1 MVFTP
6 PSYVPQLPD
15 IPDSITI
22 EEFLRDE
29 KHGRLLPLAKS
40 RNPYTCGLTGK
51 TYTAVQVAERTDL
64 LARAIGKRLGFNL
77 HEETEWERV
86 VAIYS
91 VNAIDY
97 LPFTHAIHRLSGI
110 VTPASA
116 AYSAQEL
123 EHQLR
128 TSGAKA
134 VFTCTPLLD
143 NALKAADAVGI
154 PRDRIFIVP
163 VSGFDNPAPYV
174 TIDDLVAEGSKL
186 PPLKPLHWIKGQGA
200 RQTAYLCY
208 SSGTSGMPKAVMISH
223 ANVIANVLQVFHFE
237 SIPRKQISV
246 ETQNYLGVLPFSHIY
261 ALVLVCTLGQFRG
274 DQAIVLPKYNFDDLL
289 GATQRFG
296 IEQLF
301 VVPPML
307 IHVISNPDKVAKY
320 NLSSVR
326 FVYCGAAPLG
336 PEVVDS
342 LLKMFPKW
350 RIGQGYGMTECS
362 PTVCTTS
369 ELDVLSGSSGSL
381 LPGKRAKLI
390 DLEGKEV
397 TTYDTPGELLVQSP
411 AVVLGYLN
419 NEKANAETFLHHE
432 DGRWLRTGDEV
443 IIRKSAQGHEHII
456 VVDRIKELIKTKGH
470 QVAPAELEAHLL
482 SHPYVSDCA
491 VIPVH
496 DTYAGEVP
504 KAYVVKSDTE
514 CSGKSDKDIEA
525 AVQKHVKEHKAKHK
539 WLAGGIEFI
548 DAIPKSPSGKILRR
562 LLRDKE
568 KKARQANGAKL

>member
-6 PSYVPQLPD
+6 PSYLPQLPEV
-15 IPDSITI
+15 PDSITI
-22 EEFLRDE
+22 EEFLRNE
-29 KHGRLLPLAKS
+29 QYGRYPVAKA
-40 RNPYTCGLTGK
+40 RNPYTCGITGT
-51 TYTAVQVAERTDL
+51 TYNAAQVAERIDYM
-64 LARAIGKRLGFNL
+64 ARAISKRLGLNPN
-77 HEETEWERV
+77 EETEWERV
-86 VAIYS
+86 VALYS
-91 VNAIDY
+91 VNTIDY

-116 AYSAQEL
+116 AYSIQEL

-134 VFTCTPLLD
+134 LFTCPPLLE
-143 NALKAADAVGI
+143 NALKAANAAGI
-154 PRDRIFIVP
+154 PKDRIFILRTA
-163 VSGFDNPAPYV
+163 GFDNPPSYV
-174 TIDDLVAEGSKL
+174 TIDDLVAEGKSL
-186 PPLKPLHWIKGQGA
+186 PPMKPLNWVKGQGA

-208 SSGTSGMPKAVMISH
+208 SSGTSGLPKAVMVSH
-223 ANVIANVLQVFHFE
+223 RNVIANVLQVYLLD
-237 SIPRKQISV
+237 SVPRKELGIESQV
-246 ETQNYLGVLPFSHIY
+246 LLGVLPFSHIY
-261 ALVLVCTLGQFRG
+261 ALVLVSTLSQYRG
-274 DQAIVLPKYNFDDLL
+274 DETIVLPKYNFHELL
-289 GATQRFG
+289 DAVQRFK

-307 IHVISNPDKVAKY
+307 IQIIGNPQNTAKY
-320 NLSSVR
+320 NLESVR

-336 PEVVDS
+336 PEVVEAVT
-342 LLKMFPKW
+342 KMFPKW

-362 PTVCTTS
+362 PTVSSTN
-369 ELDVLSGSSGSL
+369 ELDVLFGSSGSL
-381 LPGKRAKLI
+381 LPGKKAKVI

-397 TTYDTPGELLVQSP
+397 TEYDTPGELLIQSP

-419 NEKANAETFLHHE
+419 NEKANAETFVHHE

-443 IIRKSAQGHEHII
+443 VVRKSAQGHEHLV

-491 VIPVH
+491 VIPVP
-496 DTYAGEVP
+496 DSYAGEVP
-504 KAYVVKSDTE
+504 KAFVTKSVSD
-514 CSGKSDKDIEA
+514 CAGKSDKEIEDA
-525 AVQKHVKEHKAKHK
+525 IQKHVKDHKAKHK
-539 WLAGGIEFI
+539 WLNGGIEFI

-568 KKARQANGAKL
+568 KKARQAKGAKL

>member
-6 PSYVPQLPD
+6 PSYIPQLPEC
-15 IPDSITI
+15 PDSITI

-29 KHGRLLPLAKS
+29 KYGRRPLAKS
-40 RNPYTCGLTGK
+40 KNPYTCGLTGK
-51 TYTAVQVAERTDL
+51 TFTAAEVAERTDL
-64 LARAIGKRLGFNL
+64 LARAIGKRLGFNP
-77 HEETEWERV
+77 HEDTEWERV
-86 VAIYS
+86 VAVYAGNS
-91 VNAIDY
+91 IDY
-97 LPFTHAIHRLSGI
+97 IPLTHAIHRLSGI
-110 VTPASA
+110 VTPASG
-116 AYSAQEL
+116 AYSTQEL

-128 TSGAKA
+128 TSGSKA
-134 VFTCTPLLD
+134 VFTCASLLD

-163 VSGFDNPAPYV
+163 ISGDDNPPSYV
-174 TIDDLVAEGSKL
+174 TTDDLVAEGKKL
-186 PPLKPLHWIKGQGA
+186 PPLKPLQWIKGQGA
-200 RQTAYLCY
+200 RQAAYLCY
-208 SSGTSGMPKAVMISH
+208 SSGTSGMPKAVMVSH
-223 ANVIANVLQVFHFE
+223 ANVIANVLQVVVFE
-237 SIPRKQISV
+237 NIPRKQINV
-246 ETQNYLGVLPFSHIY
+246 ETQNYLAVLPFSHIY
-261 ALVLVCTLGQFRG
+261 ALVLVCTVGQYRG
-274 DQAIVLPKYNFDDLL
+274 DQGIVLPKYNFEDLL
-289 GATQRFG
+289 SATQRFS
-296 IEQLF
+296 IQQIF

-307 IHVISNPDKVAKY
+307 IHVIGNPDKVAKY
-320 NLSSVR
+320 DLSSVR

-336 PEVVDS
+336 PEVVDA

-362 PTVCTTS
+362 PTVCTTN

-390 DLEGKEV
+390 DLQGKEV
-397 TTYDTPGELLVQSP
+397 TAYDTPGELLIQSP

-443 IIRKSAQGHEHII
+443 IVRKSAQGHEHII

-482 SHPYVSDCA
+482 THPYVSDCA
-491 VIPVH
+491 IIPVP
-496 DTYAGEVP
+496 DAYAGEVP
-504 KAYVVKSDTE
+504 KAYVVKADTE
-514 CSGKSDKDIEA
+514 CAGKSDKDVVA
-525 AVQKHVKEHKAKHK
+525 AIQRHVEEHKAKHK
-539 WLAGGIEFI
+539 WLVGGIEFI

>member
-6 PSYVPQLPD
+6 PPYIPQLPD
-15 IPDSITI
+15 PPDSITVEQFI
-22 EEFLRDE
+22 QNEH
-29 KHGRLLPLAKS
+29 HGRYPLAKS
-40 RNPYTCGLTGK
+40 RNPYTCGITGK
-51 TYTAVQVAERTDL
+51 TYSAAEVAERTDY
-64 LARAIGKRLGFNL
+64 LARAIGKRLGFNP

-116 AYSAQEL
+116 AYSVQEL

-128 TSGAKA
+128 TSGSKA
-134 VFTCTPLLD
+134 VFTCAPLLD
-143 NALKAADAVGI
+143 NALKAAAAVGI
-154 PRDRIFIVP
+154 PKDRIFILHVA
-163 VSGFDNPAPYV
+163 GFDNPASYV
-174 TIDDLVAEGSKL
+174 TIDDLVAEGKSL
-186 PPLKPLHWIKGQGA
+186 PPLQPLHWVKGQGA

-208 SSGTSGMPKAVMISH
+208 SSGTSGMPKAVMVSH
-223 ANVIANVLQVFHFE
+223 RNVIANVLQLFHFDGI
-237 SIPRKQISV
+237 SRKQLGI
-246 ETQNYLGVLPFSHIY
+246 ETQVALGVLPFSHIY
-261 ALVLVCTLGQFRG
+261 ALVLVSTLGQYRG
-274 DQAIVLPKYNFDDLL
+274 DETVVLSKYNFHELL
-289 GATQRFG
+289 DAVQRFK

-307 IHVISNPDKVAKY
+307 IQIIGNPDKVAKY
-320 NLSSVR
+320 NLDSVR

-336 PEVVDS
+336 PEVVEA
-342 LLKMFPKW
+342 LTKMFPKW
-350 RIGQGYGMTECS
+350 RVGQGYGMTECS
-362 PTVCTTS
+362 PTITS
-369 ELDVLSGSSGSL
+369 TNELDVLFGSSGSL
-381 LPGKRAKLI
+381 LPGKKAKII

-397 TTYDTPGELLVQSP
+397 TEYDTPGELLVQSP

-419 NEKANAETFLHHE
+419 NEKANAETFVHHD

-443 IIRKSAQGHEHII
+443 IVRKSSQGHEHFL

-491 VIPVH
+491 IIPVP
-496 DTYAGEVP
+496 DSYAGEVP
-504 KAYVVKSDTE
+504 KAFVTKSADGA
-514 CSGKSDKDIEA
+514 GKSDEDIQA
-525 AVQKHVKEHKAKHK
+525 AIHKHVQEHKAKHK

-568 KKARQANGAKL
+568 KKTRQANGAKL

>member
-6 PSYVPQLPD
+6 PSYLAQLPD

-29 KHGRLLPLAKS
+29 QHGRRPLAKS
-40 RNPYTCGLTGK
+40 RNPYTCGLTGR
-51 TYTAVQVAERTDL
+51 TYTAAEVAKRTEL
-64 LARAIGKRLGFNL
+64 LARAIGTRLGFNPS
-77 HEETEWERV
+77 EDTEWERV

-91 VNAIDY
+91 VNSIDY
-97 LPFTHAIHRLSGI
+97 IPLTHAIHRLSGI

-116 AYSAQEL
+116 AYSTQEL

-128 TSGAKA
+128 TSGSKA
-134 VFTCTPLLD
+134 VFTCAPLLD
-143 NALKAADAVGI
+143 NALQAADAVGI

-163 VSGFDNPAPYV
+163 VSGVENPAAYV
-174 TIDDLVAEGSKL
+174 TVDDLVAEGKSL
-186 PPLKPLHWIKGQGA
+186 PPLKPLRWIKGQGA
-200 RQTAYLCY
+200 RQAAYLCY

-237 SIPRKQISV
+237 SVPRAQSSV
-246 ETQNYLGVLPFSHIY
+246 DTQNYLAVLPFSHIY
-261 ALVLVCTLGQFRG
+261 ALVLVCTVGQYRG
-274 DQAIVLPKYNFDDLL
+274 DQGIVLPRYNFDHLL
-289 GATQRFG
+289 GATQRFS
-296 IEQLF
+296 IQQLF

-307 IHVISNPDKVAKY
+307 IHVIGNADKVAKY
-320 NLSSVR
+320 NLDSVR

-336 PEVVDS
+336 PEVADA

-362 PTVCTTS
+362 PTVCTTN
-369 ELDVLSGSSGSL
+369 EMDVLSGSSGSL
-381 LPGKRAKLI
+381 LPGSRAKLI
-390 DLEGKEV
+390 DLEGREV
-397 TTYDTPGELLVQSP
+397 TTYGTPGELLVQSP
-411 AVVLGYLN
+411 SVVLGYLN

-443 IIRKSAQGHEHII
+443 IVQKSPQGHEHII

-491 VIPVH
+491 VIPVP

-504 KAYVVKSDTE
+504 KAYVVKSDSE
-514 CSGKSDKDIEA
+514 CKGKSDKHVDATIQE
-525 AVQKHVKEHKAKHK
+525 HVKEHKAKHK
-539 WLAGGIEFI
+539 WLVGGVEFI

-568 KKARQANGAKL
+568 KARQANGAKL

>member
-6 PSYVPQLPD
+6 PAYIPQLPEC
-15 IPDSITI
+15 PDSITI

-29 KHGRLLPLAKS
+29 KYGRLPLAKS
-40 RNPYTCGLTGK
+40 RNPYTCGLTGR
-51 TYTAVQVAERTDL
+51 TFTAAEVAERTDL
-64 LARAIGKRLGFNL
+64 LARAIGKRLGFNP
-77 HEETEWERV
+77 HEDTEWERV
-86 VAIYS
+86 VAVYS
-91 VNAIDY
+91 GNAIDY
-97 LPFTHAIHRLSGI
+97 LPLTHAIHRLSGI

-116 AYSAQEL
+116 AYSTQEL

-128 TSGAKA
+128 TSGSKA
-134 VFTCTPLLD
+134 VFTCAPLLD
-143 NALKAADAVGI
+143 SALKAADAVGI

-163 VSGFDNPAPYV
+163 ISGVDNPASYV
-174 TIDDLVAEGSKL
+174 TIDDLVAEGKKL
-186 PPLKPLHWIKGQGA
+186 PPLKPLQWIKGQGA

-208 SSGTSGMPKAVMISH
+208 SSGTSGMPKAVMVSH
-223 ANVIANVLQVFHFE
+223 ANVIANVLQVVVFE
-237 SIPRKQISV
+237 NIPRKKICV
-246 ETQNYLGVLPFSHIY
+246 DTQNYLAVLPFSHIY
-261 ALVLVCTLGQFRG
+261 ALVLVCTVGQYRG
-274 DQAIVLPKYNFDDLL
+274 DQGIVLPKYNFDDLL

-296 IEQLF
+296 IQQLF

-307 IHVISNPDKVAKY
+307 IHVIGNPDKVAKY
-320 NLSSVR
+320 DLSSVR

-342 LLKMFPKW
+342 LLKTFPKW

-362 PTVCTTS
+362 PTVCTTN

-397 TTYDTPGELLVQSP
+397 TKYDTPGELLIQSP

-443 IIRKSAQGHEHII
+443 IVRKSAQGHEHII

-482 SHPYVSDCA
+482 AHPYVSDCA
-491 VIPVH
+491 IIPVP
-496 DTYAGEVP
+496 DSYAGEVP

-514 CSGKSDKDIEA
+514 CTGKSDKDVDA
-525 AVQKHVKEHKAKHK
+525 AIQQHVQEHKAKHK
-539 WLAGGIEFI
+539 WLVGGVEFI

>member
-6 PSYVPQLPD
+6 PPCVPQLPD
-15 IPDSITI
+15 PPNSITI
-22 EEFLRDE
+22 EEFMRNE
-29 KHGRLLPLAKS
+29 KYGRYPLAKA

-51 TYTAVQVAERTDL
+51 TYSAIEVAERIDL
-64 LARAIGKRLGFNL
+64 MARAIGKRLGFNP

-97 LPFTHAIHRLSGI
+97 VPFTHAIHRLSGI
-110 VTPASA
+110 VTPVSA
-116 AYSAQEL
+116 AYSIPEL

-128 TSGAKA
+128 TSGSKA
-134 VFTCTPLLD
+134 VFTCAPLLD
-143 NALKAADAVGI
+143 NALKAAATVGI
-154 PRDRIFIVP
+154 PRDRVFIIP
-163 VSGFDNPAPYV
+163 VSGFDNPASYV
-174 TIDDLVAEGSKL
+174 TIDDLVAEGKTL
-186 PPLKPLHWIKGQGA
+186 PPLKPLHWVKGQGA

-208 SSGTSGMPKAVMISH
+208 SSGTSGMPKAVMVSH
-223 ANVIANVLQVFHFE
+223 FNVIANVLQVYHFDNV
-237 SIPRKQISV
+237 PRKQLGI
-246 ETQNYLGVLPFSHIY
+246 ETQNYLGVLPLSHIY
-261 ALVLVCTLGQFRG
+261 ALVLVSTLGQWRG
-274 DQAIVLPKYNFDDLL
+274 DQGIMLPKYNFEELL
-289 GATQRFG
+289 NATQRFK

-307 IHVISNPDKVAKY
+307 IHIIGNPDKVAKY

-336 PEVVDS
+336 PEVAEV
-342 LLKMFPKW
+342 LMKMFPKW
-350 RIGQGYGMTECS
+350 HIGQGYGMTECS
-362 PTVCTTS
+362 PTISTTN

-381 LPGKRAKLI
+381 LPGKKAKLI
-390 DLEGKEV
+390 NLEGKEV
-397 TTYDTPGELLVQSP
+397 TEYDTPGELLIQSP

-419 NEKANAETFLHHE
+419 NEKANAETFVYHE

-443 IIRKSAQGHEHII
+443 IVRKSSQGNEHIM

-491 VIPVH
+491 IIPVP
-496 DTYAGEVP
+496 DSYAGEVA
-504 KAYVVKSDTE
+504 KAFVTKSATE
-514 CSGKSDKDIEA
+514 CAGKPDKDVEA
-525 AVQKHVKEHKAKHK
+525 AIHKHVQEHKAKHK